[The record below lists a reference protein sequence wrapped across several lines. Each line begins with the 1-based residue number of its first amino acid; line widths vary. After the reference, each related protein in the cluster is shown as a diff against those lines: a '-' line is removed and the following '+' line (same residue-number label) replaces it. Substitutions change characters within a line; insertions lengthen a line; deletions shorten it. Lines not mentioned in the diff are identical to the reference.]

1 MWPSVRPIL
10 LNVLLQKMLIV
21 EVGRSLVLFLRQGFP
36 MVRLATILERSVHLY
51 LSSAEH
57 KGCVPHLLNMSMIS
71 SHSLQTPRGNAEDP
85 SRTTCVL
92 GKCSANWWAV
102 SSALKVSLAVW
113 RSWILKCSL
122 VVSLHTQSTV
132 WSRHIWFSFILPVLC
147 SSFFFFLFLFLDE
160 VFWSIPFDS
169 SIRLINVHCFY
180 LLWRFHHEF
189 YKLFKSGSTC
199 YF

>member
-1 MWPSVRPIL
+1 MWPGVRPIL

-21 EVGRSLVLFLRQGFP
+21 EVGRSLVLFLRQSFS
-36 MVRLATILERSVHLY
+36 MTRLATILERSVHLY

-57 KGCVPHLLNMSMIS
+57 KGCVPHLLNMSMLPS
-71 SHSLQTPRGNAEDP
+71 CSLQTPLGNAEDP

-132 WSRHIWFSFILPVLC
+132 WSQAHLVFIYPAC
-147 SSFFFFLFLFLDE
+147 SVQFLFFLFPFSDE
-160 VFWSIPFDS
+160 VFWSIPFAS

-180 LLWRFHHEF
+180 VLCRFHHEF